1 MVRTGKLTQGHVG
14 LGPAGRK
21 MLATG
26 VLLDGAFGH
35 MPDGGTEAVFS
46 SVLGGQRAG
55 RRIGSDRGYGAADTI
70 PGHHVAQGVLRSNR
84 SVVSRR

>member
-1 MVRTGKLTQGHVG
+1 MALRSGKLTQGHVG

-26 VLLDGAFGH
+26 VLLDGALGR

-55 RRIGSDRGYGAADTI
+55 RRIGSDRGYGAGGAFPAHHIYDT
-70 PGHHVAQGVLRSNR
+70 RS
-84 SVVSRR
+84 S